1 MTQDQMLNQLAVQ
14 QAAALGVAGMPNSSP
29 MGYGGLGNPSLGQ
42 LLGAMRHAPGTSSVI
57 NEMRADVR
65 KWLSD
70 WDK

>member
-1 MTQDQMLNQLAVQ
+1 MIQNQMFNQLAAQ
-14 QAAALGVAGMPNSSP
+14 QAAALGVAGMASSSP
-29 MGYGGLGNPSLGQ
+29 MGYGGLGDPSLGQ
-42 LLGAMRHAPGTSSVI
+42 LLGAMRHAPGISHVI